1 MPPNRVVVIGEADE
15 VEGYALAGAHV
26 IGAGDA
32 ESVRAAW
39 ASLPPDTGLVLLSS
53 RAARW
58 VEGTLGSDAL
68 PLVAVIGS

>member
-1 MPPNRVVVIGEADE
+1 MPPGRVVAIGEPDE

-26 IGAGDA
+26 ICAGDA

-39 ASLPPDTGLVLLSS
+39 ASLPPGTGLVVLGR
-53 RAARW
+53 RAAGW
-58 VEGTLGSDAL
+58 VEWAPGSGAD